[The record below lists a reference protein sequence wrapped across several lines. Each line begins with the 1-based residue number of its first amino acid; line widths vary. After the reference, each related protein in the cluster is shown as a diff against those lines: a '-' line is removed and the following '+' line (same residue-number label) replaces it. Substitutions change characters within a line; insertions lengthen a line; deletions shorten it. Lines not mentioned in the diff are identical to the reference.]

1 MIGIG
6 VDILSIARMTETINR
21 SEETF
26 LNRVFTKKELEECKR
41 TADPVAYYAKTFA
54 AKEAVFKTFC
64 IKERPALE
72 WHDIEIQRGEAG
84 EPIVI
89 LSGYLKQI
97 FIARNC
103 EKILLSLSWETD
115 TVVAYAALI

>member
-6 VDILSIARMTETINR
+6 VDILSMTRMSETINR
-21 SEETF
+21 SGETF
-26 LNRVFTKKELEECKR
+26 LNRVFTEKEREDCKK

-64 IKERPALE
+64 IKERPGIE
-72 WHDIEIQRGEAG
+72 WHDIEVQRGAAG

-89 LSGYLKQI
+89 LSGSLKQI
-97 FIARNC
+97 FADNNC
-103 EKILLSLSWETD
+103 EKILLSMSWESD
-115 TVVAYAALI
+115 MVIAYAALL